1 MNKTPLT
8 RLILNDNFLFG
19 ITDLGNV
26 WRAEKGVFVLIQP
39 KCEAVEYELP
49 FFHCK
54 NPNQIN
60 PFTDRS
66 LSTVEDLQEFC
77 KENDIELIFTM

>member
-8 RLILNDNFLFG
+8 RLVLKDSFLFD

-26 WRAEKGVFVLIQP
+26 WMAQIDSFVLIQP
-39 KCEAVEYELP
+39 KCEAVQYELP

-60 PFTDRS
+60 SFTDRS

-77 KENDIELIFTM
+77 KENNIELRFTM

>member
-8 RLILNDNFLFG
+8 RLILKDNFLFDV
-19 ITDLGNV
+19 IDLGNV
-26 WRAEKGVFVLIQP
+26 WVAEIGSFVLIQP
-39 KCEAVEYELP
+39 KCEAIQYELP

-60 PFTDRS
+60 SFTDRPINS
-66 LSTVEDLQEFC
+66 VEELQQFC
-77 KENDIELIFTM
+77 KENAIELKFTM

>member
-8 RLILNDNFLFG
+8 RLILKDNFLFD

-26 WRAEKGVFVLIQP
+26 WMAQIGSFFLIQP
-39 KCEAVEYELP
+39 KCEAIQYELP

-60 PFTDRS
+60 SFMDRS
-66 LSTVEDLQEFC
+66 INSVEDLQQFC
-77 KENDIELIFTM
+77 KENNIELRFTM

>member
-8 RLILNDNFLFG
+8 RLILKDNFSFD

-26 WRAEKGVFVLIQP
+26 WIAQTGSFVLIQP
-39 KCEAVEYELP
+39 KCEAIQYELS

-54 NPNQIN
+54 NPNIIN
-60 PFTDRS
+60 SFTDRS

-77 KENDIELIFTM
+77 KENNIELRFTM

>member
-1 MNKTPLT
+1 MNKTLLT
-8 RLILNDNFLFG
+8 RQILKENFLFD

-26 WRAEKGVFVLIQP
+26 WMAQIGSFVLIQP
-39 KCEAVEYELP
+39 KCEAIQYELP

-60 PFTDRS
+60 SFTDRS
-66 LSTVEDLQEFC
+66 INSVEDLQQFC
-77 KENDIELIFTM
+77 KENNIELRFTM